1 MELIDY
7 DICTGGFS
15 NKIDRVVVKVAV
27 NGGLKKKLKNVNKW
41 VTKAERVVDIKRH
54 FSHI

>member
-27 NGGLKKKLKNVNKW
+27 NGGLKKKLKNVNK
-41 VTKAERVVDIKRH
+41 
-54 FSHI
+54 